1 MDRCNNNWPKATG
14 FLVEYRQ
21 ESTPQTI
28 PVTSGVK
35 LLKDNKE
42 NKWMN
47 KKFYGKIN
55 YTKEI
60 YVHANNC

>member
-1 MDRCNNNWPKATG
+1 MDRCNNWAKTTG
-14 FLVEYRQ
+14 FLVEHKQ
-21 ESTPQTI
+21 ESTPQMI

-47 KKFYGKIN
+47 GEF
-55 YTKEI
+55 
-60 YVHANNC
+60 